1 MQRNRMIHA
10 GAALAAAGLL
20 LLGSGAGGED
30 RPSEEEIGEVQV
42 YLTPEEALLEIFE
55 DAAGVDTLQAVLEE
69 EDRAHIA
76 GILGRAPAGDRVVV
90 LAPKS
95 AEGTLLGYAVIDEEI
110 GKYRPITFMVGTTPG
125 LEVRDVEVLVY
136 RESRGG
142 DVRRSRF
149 LHQYRGKTADD
160 PIRSYRDIIN
170 IAGATLS
177 VNALNLGVKRVLLTL
192 ELLSERGAL

>member
-1 MQRNRMIHA
+1 MVRHRTIR
-10 GAALAAAGLL
+10 AAVRVAAGLA
-20 LLGSGAGGED
+20 LLGTPARGEE
-30 RPSEEEIGEVQV
+30 RPTEKEIGEVQV
-42 YLTPEEALLEIFE
+42 YLTPREALEEIF
-55 DAAGVDTLQAVLEE
+55 DGVAGVDTLHVTLEE
-69 EDRAHIA
+69 EELERITET
-76 GILGRAPAGDRVVV
+76 LGQPLPTERITIFAPRDADG
-90 LAPKS
+90 AP
-95 AEGTLLGYAVIDEEI
+95 LGYAVIDEEI

-142 DVRRSRF
+142 DVRRGRF

-160 PIRSYRDIIN
+160 PIRSYQDIIN

-192 ELLSERGAL
+192 EILADRGLL